1 MPACGQTGIPLVF
14 DANRH
19 FSDRANSMTA
29 SEIRELLKV
38 TARPGMI
45 SFAGGLPN
53 PDSFPTEIV
62 SQLAQKVLKER
73 GAEALQ
79 YGATEGYGKLR
90 QLLWE
95 KHAREDNANEND
107 HVVVSNGIQ
116 QGLDLLS
123 KVTIN
128 QGDPIILEAPSY
140 LTGGMAFRVYGCDI
154 HSVDLDERGI
164 RVDILEETLSGLRRT
179 GRAAKFLY
187 LTPTFHNPAGV
198 TMDLQ
203 RRRKVMDLAYE
214 YDLLVIED
222 DPYHML
228 NYDGQ
233 SIRNLKSM
241 DEDNR
246 VLYLG
251 SFSKILSPGMRLGY
265 AIGHK
270 DLVAKIVLAKQTADL
285 CTNSLSQHIAYE
297 YVAGGYLDSH
307 IVKINDLYRRK
318 RDLMLK
324 GLQENM
330 PEGVTWTHPHGG
342 MFLWATFP
350 ESVDTRL
357 MFNKSAEK
365 SVAYVHGRS
374 FYFDGRGAHQARLNF
389 SHPSDENITE
399 GIRRLSEVTADEIAV
414 GEKAAKNRVE
424 A

>member
-1 MPACGQTGIPLVF
+1 
-14 DANRH
+14 
-19 FSDRANSMTA
+19 MTA

-53 PDSFPTEIV
+53 PETFPTEIV
-62 SQLAQKVLKER
+62 RELCDKILTER

-90 QLLWE
+90 QILWE

-107 HVVVSNGIQ
+107 AVVLTNGIQ

-128 QGDPIILEAPSY
+128 QGDPVVLEAPSY

-154 HSVDLDERGI
+154 FSVDLDDGGI
-164 RVDILEETLSGLRRT
+164 RVDILEETLSGLRRQ
-179 GRAAKFLY
+179 GRQPKFLY
-187 LTPTFHNPAGV
+187 LTPTYHNPAGV

-203 RRRKVMDLAYE
+203 RRRKVMDLAHE
-214 YDLLVIED
+214 YDLLVVED
-222 DPYHML
+222 DPYHLL
-228 NYDGQ
+228 NYDGDHVQ
-233 SIRNLKSM
+233 NLKSM

-246 VLYLG
+246 VLYFS
-251 SFSKILSPGMRLGY
+251 SFSKILSPGLRLGY

-270 DLVAKIVLAKQTADL
+270 DLVAKVVLAKQTADL

-297 YVAGGYLDSH
+297 YLAGGHLDGH
-307 IVKINDLYRRK
+307 IHKINAVYKRK
-318 RDLMLK
+318 RDIMLK
-324 GLQENM
+324 TMADNM
-330 PEGVTWTHPHGG
+330 PEGVTWTRPGGG

-350 ESVDTRL
+350 ETVDTRV
-357 MFNKSAEK
+357 MFNKAAEK

-374 FYFDGRGAHQARLNF
+374 FYFDGRGARQARLNF
-389 SHPSDENITE
+389 SHPSDENIKLGVERLAEVTVQEMAE
-399 GIRRLSEVTADEIAV
+399 GERARRRL
-414 GEKAAKNRVE
+414 AA
-424 A
+424 